1 MSQRLIIVIFLAVT
15 ALGSTWLLNIVSEKR
30 SVSEDAQV
38 HEPDYYMEDFTT
50 LTMRNDGTP
59 KSSLYAV
66 HMAHFPDNDTSELLK
81 PEMELYRTTRLPLF
95 VSADKGWV
103 TSDNEV
109 ILLKGNVQL
118 WEDDEHGE
126 RVLQVNTSRA
136 QVLVNQNYA
145 ETDQPATIK
154 TRRTTIRGIGL
165 RAYFDDSRLE
175 VLKDVHTHIEQ
186 QQAL

>member
-1 MSQRLIIVIFLAVT
+1 MSQRLIIAIFLVIT
-15 ALGSTWLLNIVSEKR
+15 ALGSTWLLNVVSQQRPKTVDE
-30 SVSEDAQV
+30 SH

-50 LTMRNDGTP
+50 LTMRRDGTP

-81 PEMELYRTTRLPLF
+81 PTMELYRTTKLPMF

-103 TSDNEV
+103 TANSEV

-118 WEDDEHGE
+118 WENDEAGE
-126 RVLQVNTSRA
+126 RILQVNTTEA
-136 QVLVNQNYA
+136 HVLLEQDYA

-154 TRRTTIRGIGL
+154 WRRTTINGIGM

-175 VLKDVHTHIEQ
+175 VLKDVHTYIEQ
-186 QQAL
+186 NQTL